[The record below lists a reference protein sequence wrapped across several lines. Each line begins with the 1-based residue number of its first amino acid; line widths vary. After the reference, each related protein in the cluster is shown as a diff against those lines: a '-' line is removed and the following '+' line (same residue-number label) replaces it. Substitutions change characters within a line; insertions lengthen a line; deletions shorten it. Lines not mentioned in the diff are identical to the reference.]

1 MRVVAYVC
9 ARALAHAQLSAS
21 SPACVS
27 PTSTTPPCSIT
38 CFACL
43 CPAAAGSHEYSFK
56 VGQTVCTLRGH
67 VLGTVAAWDTD
78 TSMFVVNVAV
88 DRTQQF
94 VPGRR
99 ARVRL
104 WSRARGGLCVGWDG
118 GWL

>member
-1 MRVVAYVC
+1 MLNYMLR
-9 ARALAHAQLSAS
+9 LS
-21 SPACVS
+21 VS
-27 PTSTTPPCSIT
+27 RRRRRRRRR
-38 CFACL
+38 
-43 CPAAAGSHEYSFK
+43 AAGSHEYSFK